1 MGILDNHSSKTPPN
15 RVFSPINFGA
25 GQKKGWCICTG
36 CTGQTGALVHEWVG
50 KYLNVVVIEFLWK
63 RSVQLMQLIRVFM
76 QRTLVYILYKFFLSN
91 SKIKH
96 FLKTIN
102 PRAEYWLNK
111 FIPEKYYPCLL
122 ACTIPM
128 SCKWDIKHDFIQ
140 LMGKKEFRLVYI
152 VVNTCFQE
160 IIGIT
165 LLHQTESTQN
175 KSPLFLIPYPRI

>member
-1 MGILDNHSSKTPPN
+1 MWFNKCGCV
-15 RVFSPINFGA
+15 RVFA
-25 GQKKGWCICTG
+25 GVCG
-36 CTGQTGALVHEWVG
+36 
-50 KYLNVVVIEFLWK
+50 
-63 RSVQLMQLIRVFM
+63 SVQVCTCVGTCAGVCGWTEYQIMIRVFM
-76 QRTLVYILYKFFLSN
+76 QRTLVYILYKNFLSN